1 MSNLVFPSL
10 PGLDIAVERSEEFDT
25 TIQRTAS
32 GKQYRTKW
40 ADTPIYRYKLK
51 ITARSGTPAPSP
63 NQAYNEASV
72 LIYFIETHR
81 GRFDS
86 FLFDDPY
93 DSVQRRVTFAS
104 DGLRFRR
111 RTGSWWEC
119 EIELESVR

>member
-1 MSNLVFPSL
+1 MSSLVFPSL
-10 PGLDIAVERSEEFDT
+10 PGLDVKIEREEEFDT
-25 TIQRTAS
+25 TIHRTAS
-32 GKQYRTKW
+32 GKEYRTKW
-40 ADTPIYRYKLK
+40 ADTPLYRYKLK
-51 ITARSGTPAPSP
+51 ITSRAGVAAPSP

-72 LIYFIETHR
+72 LLYWIETHR

-93 DSVQRRVTFAS
+93 DSVQRRVRFAS

-111 RTGSWWEC
+111 LTSTWWEC